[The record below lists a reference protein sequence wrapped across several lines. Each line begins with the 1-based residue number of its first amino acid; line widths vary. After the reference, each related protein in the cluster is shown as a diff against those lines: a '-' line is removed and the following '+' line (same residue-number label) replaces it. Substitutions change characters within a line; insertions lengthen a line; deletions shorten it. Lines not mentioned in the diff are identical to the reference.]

1 MVICTDKALTYLN
14 RQGYNVVRLPRKGI
28 SPLDVLGRDT
38 GALEKL
44 GDLSQIWRSR
54 QSLPMISPPQVATQV
69 NGQKTSNVSA
79 SMGLKVLG
87 GILGALGA
95 KIPELSAA
103 YTTAGSLEFE
113 FHNVMSRSVTP
124 LAIGSFLAQGD
135 IQSDNPVV
143 DHYFSDNDTETYVI
157 VETLESDE
165 IAVTAKDSSGANL
178 QVSVPSIQNAVGVDI
193 NVAGKSADNFS
204 IVYKGSE
211 PVTFGFKIF
220 SIAFDGRWRIH
231 GAQADENLSFTVDET
246 NNPVILRRGT
256 LALK

>member
-1 MVICTDKALTYLN
+1 MVFCSDKALTYLN
-14 RQGYNVVRLPRKGI
+14 RQGYNVVRLPRKGT

-44 GDLSQIWRSR
+44 DDLSQIWRY
-54 QSLPMISPPQVATQV
+54 QHPLPTISPPQAATQV
-69 NGQKTSNVSA
+69 NGQKTGDLSA
-79 SMGLKVLG
+79 SMGLKILG
-87 GILGALGA
+87 VILGALGA
-95 KIPELSAA
+95 KIPELSAV
-103 YTTAGSLEFE
+103 YTAADSLEFE

-124 LAIGSFLAQGD
+124 LAIGRFLAQGD

-143 DHYFSDNDTETYVI
+143 NYYFSDNETETYVI

-193 NVAGKSADNFS
+193 AVAGKSAGNSS
-204 IVYKGSE
+204 IAYKGSE
-211 PVTFGFKIF
+211 SVTFGFKLF

-231 GAQADENLSFTVDET
+231 GAQAHEILSFTVGET
-246 NNPVILRRGT
+246 SNPIILRRGT